1 MRPGAILR
9 LSKSASVS
17 SNPPMA
23 STPEKPVVTGDHH
36 GPRAHPAN
44 ALLVLAIGALIGLL
58 YVPLLHWL
66 GSMTLHTQQLLNG
79 ALLVLFA
86 LAICVRDA
94 MDKLRL
100 APQISNQGI
109 GLIALALLCL
119 WLAGR
124 WRVWLLPLVLLS
136 ACLAFAGVVS
146 FLLGKDGVRQFLPAV
161 GAFFVFGVLVGLV
174 PTLDWPLRAM
184 AARYAGE
191 LLASLGVPVKLALVE
206 GQPAQ
211 LLLSVKN
218 RVFVVATECNGFGL
232 LTSSLI
238 VATTL
243 VFLYRLH
250 WQEKLSLWALSIPIA
265 IVFNFLRIVS
275 ICLVAP
281 RTTLAYGFVHETLGL
296 TFYFLGLGLIWKIA
310 GRYKP
315 EASKSEATPPRP

>member
-1 MRPGAILR
+1 
-9 LSKSASVS
+9 VS

-23 STPEKPVVTGDHH
+23 STPEKPIVTGDHRV
-36 GPRAHPAN
+36 PRTHPAN
-44 ALLVLAIGALIGLL
+44 ALLVLAVSVLIVLL

-66 GSMTLHTQQLLNG
+66 GSMTLHTQQLVNG
-79 ALLVLFA
+79 AFLVLFA
-86 LAICVRDA
+86 LTICVRDA

-119 WLAGR
+119 WVAGR

-136 ACLAFAGVVS
+136 ACLAFAGIIS
-146 FLLGKDGVRQFLPAV
+146 FLLGKGGVRQFLPAV
-161 GAFFVFGVLVGLV
+161 SAFFVFGVLVGLV
-174 PTLDWPLRAM
+174 PMLDWPLRAM
-184 AARYAGE
+184 AARYAGG
-191 LLASLGVPVKLALVE
+191 LLATLGVPVRIALAE

-211 LLLSVKN
+211 LLLSVKD

-243 VFLYRLH
+243 AFQYRLH

-265 IVFNFLRIVS
+265 IVGNFLRIVS
-275 ICLVAP
+275 ICLAAP
-281 RTTLAYGFVHETLGL
+281 RTTLPYGFVHETLGL
-296 TFYFLGLGLIWKIA
+296 VFYFLGLGLIWKIA

-315 EASKSEATPPRP
+315 EASKGGALQPQV